1 VDTTPTEEHIGAFT
15 LYRRENRDAK
25 GPFYIL
31 SWACTWLPGTYET
44 RDAALLAVG
53 IVTGGESR
61 FPLGDLA
68 RWCQYWN
75 DATRH
80 NGYITVEAIMAAL
93 GKATQEPGTIEVHQT
108 PDRHTQ

>member
-1 VDTTPTEEHIGAFT
+1 MNTPHAEEHIGTFT

-31 SWACTWLPGTYET
+31 SWAGTWLPGTYET

-61 FPLGDLA
+61 FHLDDLA
-68 RWCQYWN
+68 RWCQHWN

-80 NGYITVEAIMAAL
+80 NGFITVEAIMTAL
-93 GKATQEPGTIEVHQT
+93 GKATQEPGTIQVHQT
-108 PDRHTQ
+108 QDRHTQ

>member
-1 VDTTPTEEHIGAFT
+1 MDTTPTEEHIGAFT

-31 SWACTWLPGTYET
+31 SWAGTWLPGTYET

-61 FPLGDLA
+61 FPLDDLA
-68 RWCQYWN
+68 RWCQHWN

-80 NGYITVEAIMAAL
+80 NGYNTVEAIMAAL
-93 GKATQEPGTIEVHQT
+93 DTAEPCRSTRQVPQTQ
-108 PDRHTQ
+108 DRHTQ

>member
-1 VDTTPTEEHIGAFT
+1 MTTPHAEENIGPFT

-31 SWACTWLPGTYET
+31 SWAGTWLPGTYET

-53 IVTGGESR
+53 IVTGGEGR
-61 FPLGDLA
+61 FFLDDLA
-68 RWCQYWN
+68 RWCQHWN

-80 NGYITVEAIMAAL
+80 NGYITVEAIMTAL
-93 GKATQEPGTIEVHQT
+93 DTATQEPGTIQVHQT
-108 PDRHTQ
+108 RDRHTQ